1 MSTPSKKV
9 LYIDMDNTLVDFESG
24 IAKLSEAEQLEAVAV
39 VALFRMINTWT
50 DLLRLPLDEL

>member
-24 IAKLSEAEQLEAVAV
+24 IAKLSEAEQQALLTFVIIGGGPLRDQLERCA
-39 VALFRMINTWT
+39 NENW
-50 DLLRLPLDEL
+50 